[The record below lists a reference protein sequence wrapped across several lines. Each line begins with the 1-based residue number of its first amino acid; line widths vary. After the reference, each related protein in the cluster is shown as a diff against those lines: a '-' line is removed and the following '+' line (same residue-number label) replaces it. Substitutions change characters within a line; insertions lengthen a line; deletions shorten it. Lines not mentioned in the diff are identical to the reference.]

1 MSDGQSL
8 ALFMMMVIGAFGLT
22 AIPFSMDSDNKWLR
36 VAVALWI
43 FIWMSPPLAVLWIK
57 GVFG

>member
-8 ALFMMMVIGAFGLT
+8 ALFTMMALGAFGLT
-22 AIPFSMDSDNKWLR
+22 AIPIVMDSDNKWLR
-36 VAVALWI
+36 VAVALWG
-43 FIWMSPPLAVLWIK
+43 FIWLFPPLAVLWIK